1 MILGLWVKVGIP
13 GKKKTGKATDTRQ
26 RVRAGPKLR
35 TPATQ
40 AEGEEI
46 QREEKEIQREDRH
59 LQGNSFSAKSSHME
73 TCIPRDTVETHFL

>member
-1 MILGLWVKVGIP
+1 M
-13 GKKKTGKATDTRQ
+13 
-26 RVRAGPKLR
+26 GPKLR

-59 LQGNSFSAKSSHME
+59 LQGYSFSAKSSHVE
-73 TCIPRDTVETHFL
+73 TCIPRDTVETQVL